1 MPTICKTRRQKNN
14 KGNQYDKDQRKV
26 YNTERWRK
34 LRDWKFIQNPL
45 CELCLKEGTITP
57 AEDVHHIR
65 SFMSSDTPEARYQL
79 AYDPENLMSLCKR
92 HHQAI
97 HNKRK

>member
-1 MPTICKTRRQKNN
+1 MPTIYKPKIQRNN
-14 KGNQYDKDQRKV
+14 SGNQYDKDRRKI

-34 LRDWKFIQNPL
+34 LRDWKVVQNPL
-45 CELCLKEGTITP
+45 CELCLKEGMITP
-57 AEDVHHIR
+57 ADDVHHIR
-65 SFMSSDTPEARYQL
+65 SFMSADIPEVRYQL

-97 HNKRK
+97 HNKQK